1 MIRSRSAAIRLLVL
15 AFALGGLVGGAAT
28 MLADRGNHRSTEHG
42 GDGREGYVARLRGE
56 LDLTAEQGDVISGIL
71 RRYEPVMDSMFR
83 VIRAEHPELDQ
94 QRMAVR
100 REIRATL
107 RPDQAIKYDAMVA
120 RRDSVRRAREATNGN
135 K

>member
-28 MLADRGNHRSTEHG
+28 MLADRGNHPSDHD